1 MKVAYIEF
9 IRCELDG
16 KWDSSESDVKT
27 YYEAKDEPA
36 NLYLWTKKD
45 EKKHYKFKK
54 DSIIRISSNIVRFNM
69 EDVK

>member
-1 MKVAYIEF
+1 MKVSYVEF

-16 KWDSSESDVKT
+16 KWDFSESDMKT

-36 NLYLWTKKD
+36 NLDLWTKTD

-54 DSIIRISSNIVRFNM
+54 GAIIRITSNIVRFNI
-69 EDVK
+69 DDTK